1 MDDSATCSVPG
12 SRAGV
17 PVKSTTIDFQR
28 PVFTDI
34 YDGRVTGLILVVA
47 VGATVN
53 GQLAILDIRETAIL
67 LAVVCGIAQCKLRT
81 AGD

>member
-1 MDDSATCSVPG
+1 MDNSATCSVPV
-12 SRAGV
+12 SRTGV

-53 GQLAILDIRETAIL
+53 GQLASPDIRKTAIL